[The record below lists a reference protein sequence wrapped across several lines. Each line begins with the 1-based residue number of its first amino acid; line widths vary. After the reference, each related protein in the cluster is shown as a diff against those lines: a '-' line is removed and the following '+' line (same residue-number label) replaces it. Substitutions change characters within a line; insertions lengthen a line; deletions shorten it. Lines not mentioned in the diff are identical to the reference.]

1 MPVHRISSMDRVKDY
16 ICFIVWFVGLSYV
29 ALWPMAV
36 PDMVIHWLSTGE
48 PIARGCGGLS
58 IGSLRELCQVHA
70 AAALSPGL
78 HLIGMLAAFWVT
90 ARLMALLILMV
101 TRVLLW
107 RAVIDPLAPA
117 RFRAALRR
125 PLMLLTSRRWR
136 RPQPP
141 RYVPPRREFGLRGP
155 PR

>member
-1 MPVHRISSMDRVKDY
+1 MDRVKDY

-36 PDMVIHWLSTGE
+36 PDVVMSWLSPE
-48 PIARGCGGLS
+48 EQLSRGCEGLS
-58 IGSLRELCQVHA
+58 VASLREFCEVHA

-90 ARLMALLILMV
+90 ARLMALLI
-101 TRVLLW
+101 RRLL
-107 RAVIDPLAPA
+107 LALLRHPALNRLSPA
-117 RFRAALRR
+117 RFRAVLRQPLALPTWPRCR
-125 PLMLLTSRRWR
+125 PA
-136 RPQPP
+136 PPP
-141 RYVPPRREFGLRGP
+141 RYVPPRREFGLRRP